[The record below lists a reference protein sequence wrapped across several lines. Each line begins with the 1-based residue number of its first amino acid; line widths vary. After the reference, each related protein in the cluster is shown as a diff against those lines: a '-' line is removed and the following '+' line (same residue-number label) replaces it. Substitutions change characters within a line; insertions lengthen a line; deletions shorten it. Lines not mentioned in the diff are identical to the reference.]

1 MKSFLTITACFVAIF
16 CNAQSDSFFIFS
28 KKLPLSAT
36 YFAIDNLD
44 ALYIL
49 TASGQLKKFNSN
61 GDSAGVYNEVRRLGK
76 LYSIDVSNPLRP
88 LLFYKDFSS
97 VVILDRQL
105 SVRTT
110 IDLRTQNIIQASAV
124 GLSYDNNIW
133 VYDAVENKLR
143 KIDESG
149 SLLLETA
156 DLRNIFPDVIMPEQI
171 IDQGNSVYLY
181 DPKLG
186 LYQFDYYG
194 TFQKKHAVA
203 GWKNIALINKQVA
216 GIFQNGVAF
225 LNPATLQIK
234 QYQFPSSFGSFQ
246 QYLIGNARLFAVTK
260 DSVSIYTFRVGK

>member
-1 MKSFLTITACFVAIF
+1 MKIFVVIALFFVAGF
-16 CNAQSDSFFIFS
+16 CHGQKDSFFALS
-28 KKLPLSAT
+28 KRLPLSAS
-36 YFAIDNLD
+36 YFAVDNLD

-49 TASGQLKKFNSN
+49 TTSGQLKKFNSN

-76 LYSIDVSNPLRP
+76 PYSIDVSNPLRP

-133 VYDAVENKLR
+133 VYDAVENKLK
-143 KIDESG
+143 KIDEG
-149 SLLLETA
+149 GGLLFETG
-156 DLRNIFPDVIMPEQI
+156 DLRTVFQDVIVPEQI
-171 IDQGNSVYLY
+171 IDQDNSVYLY

-194 TFQKKHAVA
+194 TFQKKHAVS
-203 GWKNIALINKQVA
+203 GWKNISLINKQVA
-216 GIFQNGVAF
+216 GIYQNGISV
-225 LNPATLQIK
+225 LNPSTLLLK

-246 QYLIGNARLFAVTK
+246 QYLIGNTKLFALTA
-260 DSVSIYTFRVGK
+260 DSISVYTFRF